1 MQNSEFNLDVR
12 VLDSYSSPSLLKHG
26 QIESISPNYEVKLRQ
41 GQLLVKLASSQDRSS
56 LLSSRD
62 RQFLTE
68 WLQYCPA
75 RLVRIDPALGAIAIQ
90 LWADVCKQTEKV
102 TFLRIPPAQGLR
114 KHQYRFNWWVKRIVE
129 RIIAIVLLVTLS
141 PVFLGLSLLIYFDS
155 PGRIFSY
162 QWCVGER
169 GKLFQMIKFRTTA
182 PNLTTQHHQ
191 TTDDRQDP
199 DKCNDLHV
207 TRLGCWM
214 RKYSLNKLPQ
224 LLNVVRGDMSFVG
237 SSAYGLNDAIRLA
250 PDSQR
255 QLNALP
261 GIIALSHLNFS
272 LWTKNKE

>member
-1 MQNSEFNLDVR
+1 MQNSELNLALR
-12 VLDSYSSPSLLKHG
+12 VLDGYSSASPLKYG

-114 KHQYRFNWWVKRIVE
+114 KHQHRFSWWVKRIVD
-129 RIIAIVLLVTLS
+129 RVIAIVLLLTLS

-169 GKLFQMIKFRTTA
+169 GKLFQRIEFRTTA
-182 PNLTTQHHQ
+182 SNLTTQHHQ
-191 TTDDRQDP
+191 TTNDRQDP

-237 SSAYGLNDAIRLA
+237 SSAYGLKDAIRLA

-261 GIIALSHLNFS
+261 GIIALSHLNFN
-272 LWTKNKE
+272 LWAKK